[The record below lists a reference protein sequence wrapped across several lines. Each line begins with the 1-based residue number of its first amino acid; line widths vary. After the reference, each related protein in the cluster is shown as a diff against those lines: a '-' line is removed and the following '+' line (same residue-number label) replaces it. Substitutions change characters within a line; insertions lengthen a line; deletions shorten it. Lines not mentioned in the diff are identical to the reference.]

1 MSKKHSKHDVR
12 GEGSAQATSVE
23 LENVDA
29 REAGELS
36 MSEPDLALDRQAR
49 EMPFI
54 DRKFLRPTVSAV
66 IPAFAKEAL
75 LLAGSASCEWFGE
88 TDGDGPADETI
99 TDVTVTVGSGPAQ
112 LATPTGPAETP
123 WTSWQ
128 AAIDPSADGAWMIV
142 IKVFASGSG
151 YVGGSDTDS
160 GSVTFDRVPPNLSVD
175 KPTDIVAPPYV
186 VHLVGRSD
194 DAVTGVDAVEWKYG
208 NGPSVLAATVDGWAH
223 WSADIPLEARVGAH
237 TIVVKARD
245 KLSNAI
251 EKAVTVQ
258 LGESVEPTLE
268 LLVPA
273 ENAPGFPL
281 VDGIATV
288 DVRGKAFDDSG
299 IALVEWALDDGEY
312 TPAIPHAPDDWSTW
326 SALVQI
332 DKAGD
337 HTLSVRAIDKATLE
351 PNDTLLTRA
360 LVVAEPFDPADPDAV
375 FSPAAY
381 LDDLLDFA
389 VHRAKTG
396 PEGAMITRELLVDS
410 HLQPFADLVTS
421 THRAVAN
428 QSANQ
433 VRLCIDVLRRYMGK
447 HASVL
452 PEDEEAVYR
461 QAVYVALLRGVGTSH
476 EEIRLARVD
485 EDAARQ
491 SLAGRLGIGL
501 SGSRPDR
508 LDQLLLQA
516 EGLTEGALK
525 TLFGLEETT
534 VKPLDDSLLPEAL
547 LLSWQKE
554 HLRVVWKQ
562 QDDAARASF
571 DLPAPVID
579 PDLVILQDLRT
590 ASEGDAA
597 FDLWTARREDLAA
610 FSAGLDTARRAQPTQ
625 MAGFDHIV
633 SGVLGPVA
641 DLLAL
646 DEARRRGEAVEE
658 SIREKLLTPTAFL
671 HLMRVRELA
680 VAGVVLDAEWIDVCD
695 ILTQVNKLGRY
706 AQWRSEEQ
714 GEGLILGPDA
724 FKLPD
729 AAEAVQALLNPWRA
743 TPQARQSWLR
753 TLDSRMQQEM
763 TLKQA
768 MQSVVEA
775 AEELALPLLRQA
787 CVVAIAG
794 DRDAAVIADRLTRE
808 LGIDCKDSGHQ
819 RTTRALQA
827 LATLQE
833 VLLSLRTGRLKTEPP
848 VLGTVNSAA
857 DWELALVTDHY
868 IESDF
873 DEEWL
878 WMGGYATWNAAMR
891 VFAYPE
897 SYLLPELRPVSLAP
911 IDSRPHTAQTKAFS
925 DLMAELR
932 DRPRLTP
939 AQARILASDYLVAV
953 KAELNDGFP
962 DKLNGIVITDQLTD
976 VQLVARRVD
985 VAKLTID
992 ASSSCYQEIFY
1003 FVPMA
1008 MAMQLQKSGQ
1018 YLVALDWIETVYTDH
1033 FKLDERKIYRGLE
1046 LEQSILTR
1054 YQRNPENWLRVGLNP
1069 HEIAMVR
1076 ANAYTHFTLTTL
1088 VRCYLDFADAEFTRD
1103 DGESVARARSLYT
1116 SALSL
1121 LALPEM
1127 QPPTQDDQLSPFPP
1141 NPVPHALRMRAELN
1155 LFKLRSGRNIAGIAR
1170 QAPPIVQPSLN
1181 FDRLPSA
1188 SEMQRHFR
1196 PTPYHYNVLI
1206 ERAKNL
1212 VSVAQQVEQAYLAA
1226 LEKRDAETYSLLKAG
1241 HDLALANAALD
1252 LKGLQ
1257 VLEADQGIDVAQR
1270 QYDRAAIQ
1278 SDTYQDWID
1287 GGLSLWE
1294 SRALDA
1300 HVVAGTTGMLLAAA
1314 DANLAAAQAM
1324 TSALSAPYGPDKG
1337 PAMAAA
1343 THVATA
1349 VTATASL
1356 GAIKAA
1362 AEATA
1367 QVGAMTASFERR
1379 SQEWQLQRQLAG
1391 QDMAISSQQK
1401 VVAQTHAGMA
1411 RQESFIAQTQR
1422 DQADATVQFLNN
1434 KFTNAE
1440 LYAWMSGILGG
1451 AYNYFLQQATAMAQ
1465 LAQYQLAFERQES
1478 PPPFIKADYWE
1489 ATDDS
1494 ASAPNSQ
1501 DGQPDRRGMTGS
1513 VRLLQ
1518 DITRLDQFAFDSNK
1532 RKLQLMETFSLAQL
1546 FPVEFQRFRETGRL
1560 PFATPMSLFDSGFP
1574 GHYLR
1579 LISRVSL
1586 SLVALVP
1593 PRRGVR
1599 ATLIAS
1605 GISRVV
1611 TGGDTFQT
1619 LTVRRDPELIAF
1631 TSTSSATGLLDLQA
1645 EQGMLRPFESMG
1657 VDTSWELQ
1665 LPKAANP
1672 FDFGTIADALFT
1684 VEYTALQDFTY
1695 RQQVIQQMDDVQ
1707 SADRVVSIRDQY
1719 ADQWYALHNAEH
1731 AETPM
1736 TVKFKLDRQSF
1747 PPNFDDVRIQQVMFA
1762 VARAD
1767 GQTFEIGNTQ
1777 LMLTPQGE
1785 SLAVGGAVDGTT
1797 DGLISTRRG
1806 NGSAWVPMIG
1816 KSPAGDWELTL
1827 PNTEEMRN
1835 HFKNEE
1841 VDDLLLVLTCEG
1853 RTPAWPM

>member
-1 MSKKHSKHDVR
+1 MTRSSSKSDRRDHANVESTSVALAREEEMPSRQKHSKNERH
-12 GEGSAQATSVE
+12 ASVAPQTAVPPWR
-23 LENVDA
+23 LAVFIGA
-29 REAGELS
+29 SIPEASGRTLS
-36 MSEPDLALDRQAR
+36 V
-49 EMPFI
+49 
-54 DRKFLRPTVSAV
+54 T
-66 IPAFAKEAL
+66 
-75 LLAGSASCEWFGE
+75 GTASCERFFDSG
-88 TDGDGPADETI
+88 ADEQADDAI
-99 TDVTVTVGSGPAQ
+99 TGVFVTVGSGETHQ
-112 LATPTGPAETP
+112 ATPTGPGGTP
-123 WTSWQ
+123 WTSWTIL
-128 AAIDPSADGAWMIV
+128 IDNVPDGAWTV
-142 IKVFASGSG
+142 VAKVLARDSKASA
-151 YVGGSDTDS
+151 SDTDS
-160 GSVTFDRVPPNLSVD
+160 GQVVVDETPPTLAVD
-175 KPTDIVAPPYV
+175 QPADVKAPPYMA
-186 VHLVGRSD
+186 H
-194 DAVTGVDAVEWKYG
+194 VTGHASDAQTGIASVECEYEDGTVVRANSG
-208 NGPSVLAATVDGWAH
+208 NGWAD
-223 WSADIPLEARVGAH
+223 WSADVALKPRVGSH
-237 TIVVKARD
+237 RIIVRALDGLDNKT
-245 KLSNAI
+245 
-251 EKAVTVQ
+251 EHAVTVQ
-258 LGESVEPTLE
+258 LGESVKPTLE
-268 LLVPA
+268 LLEPA

-281 VDGIATV
+281 VDGVATI
-288 DVRGKAFDDSG
+288 DVRGKASDDSG
-299 IALVEWALDDGEY
+299 IARVEWALDDGEFAL
-312 TPAIPHAPDDWSTW
+312 AIPHAPDDWSTW

-337 HTLSVRAIDKATLE
+337 HTLSVRTFDKATLE

-360 LVVAEPFDPADPDAV
+360 FVVAEPFDPADPDAV

-396 PEGAMITRELLVDS
+396 PEGDMITRELLVDS
-410 HLQPFADLVTS
+410 YLQPVAELVTA

-428 QSANQ
+428 QPASQ

-447 HASVL
+447 HTCVL
-452 PEDEEAVYR
+452 PEDEESAYR
-461 QAVYVALLRGVGTSH
+461 QAVYAALLRGVGTSH
-476 EEIRLARVD
+476 EEIRLARVA
-485 EDAARQ
+485 EEGARQ
-491 SLAGRLGIGL
+491 SLASRLGIGL
-501 SGSRPDR
+501 SGPRPDR

-547 LLSWQKE
+547 WLIWQKE
-554 HLRVVWKQ
+554 HLRDVWQQ
-562 QDDAARASF
+562 QDDAARTSF

-579 PDLVILQDLRT
+579 PDLVFTQDLRT
-590 ASEGDAA
+590 ANVGDAA
-597 FDLWTARREDLAA
+597 FDLWTSRRAELSA
-610 FSAGLDTARRAQPTQ
+610 FASGLDTARRAQATQ
-625 MAGFDHIV
+625 QAGYDHIV
-633 SGVLGPVA
+633 TDVLGPV
-641 DLLAL
+641 DELVAL
-646 DEARRRGEAVEE
+646 DEARRRGEAVEA
-658 SIREKLLTPTAFL
+658 SIQVKLLTPTAFL

-680 VAGVVLDAEWIDVCD
+680 VAGAVLDAEWVDVYD
-695 ILTQVNKLGRY
+695 ILTQVTKLRRY
-706 AQWRSEEQ
+706 TDWRGEEQ
-714 GEGLILGPDA
+714 GEGLVLGPDA
-724 FKLPD
+724 FVLPD
-729 AAEAVQALLNPWRA
+729 AAEAIQVVLNPWRA

-753 TLDSRMQQEM
+753 TLGSRLQQEL

-775 AEELALPLLRQA
+775 AEEQALPLLRQA
-787 CVVAIAG
+787 CVAAIAG
-794 DRDAAVIADRLTRE
+794 DRDAAVIADRLTQE
-808 LGIDCKDSGHQ
+808 LSIDCKDSGHQ

-848 VLGTVNSAA
+848 VLGTVNPAA
-857 DWELALVTDHY
+857 DWELAFVDEQYTA
-868 IESDF
+868 SDF
-873 DEEWL
+873 DEEWM

-897 SYLLPELRPVSLAP
+897 SYLLPELRPVSPLPTDA
-911 IDSRPHTAQTKAFS
+911 RPHTAQTNAFS

-932 DRPRLTP
+932 DWPRLTP
-939 AQARILASDYLVAV
+939 GQARAFAAKYHAAV
-953 KAELNDGFP
+953 KVEKFRPGEEFPAELNDF
-962 DKLNGIVITDQLTD
+962 VITDQLTD
-976 VQLVARRVD
+976 VQLAARRTD
-985 VAKLTID
+985 IEKLDAKANL
-992 ASSSCYQEIFY
+992 SYYQEIFY

-1033 FKLDERKIYRGLE
+1033 FKLDERKIYRGLV
-1046 LEQSILTR
+1046 LEQSIQTR
-1054 YQRNPENWLRVGLNP
+1054 YQRNPKNWLRVGLNP
-1069 HEIAMVR
+1069 HEIALVR
-1076 ANAYTHFTLTTL
+1076 ANAYTHFTLMTL

-1127 QPPTQDDQLSPFPP
+1127 QPPTQDDQLSPVPP

-1170 QAPPIVQPSLN
+1170 EAPPIVQPSLN
-1181 FDRLPSA
+1181 FERLPSA

-1196 PTPYHYNVLI
+1196 PTPYHYSVLI

-1212 VSVAQQVEQAYLAA
+1212 VSISQQVEQAFLAA

-1241 HDLALANAALD
+1241 HDLALASAALD
-1252 LKGLQ
+1252 LKNLQ
-1257 VLEADQGIDVAQR
+1257 VVEADQGIGVAQR

-1278 SDTYQDWID
+1278 SDTYQGWID
-1287 GGLSLWE
+1287 GGLSFWE
-1294 SRALDA
+1294 RGALEA
-1300 HVVAGTTGMLLAAA
+1300 HVVAGATGALLAAA
-1314 DANLAAAQAM
+1314 DADLAAAQAM
-1324 TSALSAPYGPDKG
+1324 TSALSAPYGPDKA
-1337 PAMAAA
+1337 PAMASAA
-1343 THVATA
+1343 HVAAA

-1367 QVGAMTASFERR
+1367 QVAAMTASFERR
-1379 SQEWQLQRQLAG
+1379 SQEWHLQRQLAG
-1391 QDMAISSQQK
+1391 QDMAISAQQMA
-1401 VVAQTHAGMA
+1401 VAQSHADVA

-1434 KFTNAE
+1434 KFTSAE

-1451 AYNYFLQQATAMAQ
+1451 AYSYFLQQATAMAQ

-1478 PPPFIKADYWE
+1478 PPSFIKADYWE
-1489 ATDDS
+1489 ATDES
-1494 ASAPNSQ
+1494 VAAPNGQ
-1501 DGQPDRRGMTGS
+1501 DQPDRRGMTGS

-1532 RKLQLMETFSLAQL
+1532 RKLQLIETFSLAQL

-1586 SLVALVP
+1586 SVVGLVP
-1593 PRRGVR
+1593 PRRGLR

-1619 LTVRRDPELIAF
+1619 ITVRRDPELIAF

-1645 EQGMLRPFESMG
+1645 DQGMLRPFESMG

-1672 FDFGTIADALFT
+1672 FDFDLLSDVLFT
-1684 VEYTALQDFTY
+1684 IEYTALQDFTY

-1707 SADRVVSIRDQY
+1707 SADRVVSIRDQF
-1719 ADQWYALHNAEH
+1719 ADQWYALHNPEH
-1731 AETPM
+1731 EATPM
-1736 TVKFKLDRQSF
+1736 TVKFKLERESF
-1747 PPNFDDVRIQQVMFA
+1747 PPNLDDVRIQQVVFA

-1767 GQTFEIGNTQ
+1767 GETFELGNTR
-1777 LMLTPQGE
+1777 LLLTPQGE
-1785 SLAVGGAVDGTT
+1785 GLAVGGAVEGTLDGV
-1797 DGLISTRRG
+1797 ISTRRG

-1816 KSPAGDWELTL
+1816 KSPAGEWELSL
-1827 PNTEEMRN
+1827 PDTEEMRN
-1835 HFKNEE
+1835 RFKDEE
-1841 VDDLLLVLTCEG
+1841 IDDLLVILTCEG